1 MQLTPPSSP
10 SQLRGARRS
19 PPDSARSRHSQGRD
33 RSASPVRRSSLD
45 GLGRRSDLGTAL
57 PPPPADDWSGLNDR
71 LRRDYDEN
79 VALLAEAK
87 ARRELIVLPDEP
99 RRARGAKLE
108 MWLAECAKLTGA
120 QDRAIA
126 DLEAKV
132 NPSEDCARA
141 RLALARPFYASEVTT
156 ALNAVLDPVR
166 EQLEMI
172 DDAKRRVPKQLE
184 ERYSAAAMALE
195 GGNEVPII
203 KKSWTHPVPKER
215 VELPPYGVVEL
226 ECPQCGGRW
235 DRRFGTIYE
244 KFHGHQDYVS
254 FKCPD
259 CTSSIAI
266 EPSEFGFGLQD
277 QNQMFRSDRGRWK
290 ARFR

>member
-1 MQLTPPSSP
+1 
-10 SQLRGARRS
+10 
-19 PPDSARSRHSQGRD
+19 
-33 RSASPVRRSSLD
+33 VRRSSLD

-57 PPPPADDWSGLNDR
+57 PPPAADDWSGLNDR

-79 VALLAEAK
+79 VALLAAAK

-108 MWLAECAKLTGA
+108 KWLADCAQLTGA

-184 ERYSAAAMALE
+184 EKMDTSGAEGAGGASTVRSGRARVPTMRGQMGSKIWSNLRQVARTARRRGVQVSGLWKKIAL
-195 GGNEVPII
+195 
-203 KKSWTHPVPKER
+203 H
-215 VELPPYGVVEL
+215 
-226 ECPQCGGRW
+226 
-235 DRRFGTIYE
+235 
-244 KFHGHQDYVS
+244 
-254 FKCPD
+254 
-259 CTSSIAI
+259 
-266 EPSEFGFGLQD
+266 
-277 QNQMFRSDRGRWK
+277 
-290 ARFR
+290 